1 MDAQAFWDVISN
13 YNRQTWIIQIAL
25 LVFLLIAVALSYT
38 KKIKWAAKF
47 SLGVIN
53 LFIGIGFFAWYGT
66 EHIQKFFAFP
76 LYIAC
81 GVLFLYESLHNK
93 DDILKTP
100 TAFQMFLL
108 VLYLVYPF
116 VSMLLGNSFPQMVT
130 YIMPCPVISI
140 SMTVYSGY
148 TRKNK
153 LLLALLTIWGLTGI
167 KSVIFNA
174 YEDIILL
181 ICGLYGIMLLANEIR
196 QSGRKLFN

>member
-1 MDAQAFWDVISN
+1 MDAQVFWDVIGN

-25 LVFLLIAVALSYT
+25 LIFLLIAVALSYT

-47 SLGVIN
+47 SLGIIN

-66 EHIQKFFAFP
+66 EPIQKFFAFP
-76 LYIAC
+76 LYITC

-108 VLYLVYPF
+108 VLYLAYPF
-116 VSMLLGNSFPQMVT
+116 VSILLGNSFPQMVT

-140 SMTVYSGY
+140 SMTVYAGY
-148 TRKNK
+148 KRKNN
-153 LLLALLTIWGLTGI
+153 LLLALLTIWGLTVI
-167 KSVIFNA
+167 KSVIIVIALFLSVLSSLVVVFRSLITGVSFA
-174 YEDIILL
+174 LL
-181 ICGLYGIMLLANEIR
+181 SA
-196 QSGRKLFN
+196 